1 MADTFSTASLCF
13 RRVMATWQFS
23 VVLIPASWAE
33 ENSYSSSALY
43 DEEGYDTECAW
54 KGRQPE
60 SEFKAVLGDILP
72 PSKSWHEA
80 LLTWG
85 NEKEH
90 DIQVWFENETIDGIH
105 IRLDLNQ
112 NLNEIIVKVVKLAK
126 TLNCAL
132 FFPEFKSV
140 TEANEFQLKDAIKKS
155 NAAKFVC
162 NPQEFLNEISKKT

>member
-1 MADTFSTASLCF
+1 
-13 RRVMATWQFS
+13 MATWQFS

-43 DEEGYDTECAW
+43 DDEGYDTECAW

-60 SEFKAVLGDILP
+60 SGFKAVLGSILP
-72 PSKSWHEA
+72 PSKSWHEE

-112 NLNEIIVKVVKLAK
+112 DLNEIIVKVVKSAK
-126 TLNCAL
+126 VLNCAL
-132 FFPEFKSV
+132 FFPVLKLV
-140 TEANEFQLKDAIKKS
+140 VEANEFELKSAIKNS
-155 NAAKFVC
+155 NAAKFVR
-162 NPQEFLNEISKKT
+162 NPHEFLNEISKKT

>member
-1 MADTFSTASLCF
+1 MAA
-13 RRVMATWQFS
+13 WQFS

-54 KGRQPE
+54 KSRQPA
-60 SEFKAVLGDILP
+60 SEFKTVLSEVLP
-72 PSKSWHEA
+72 SSKSWSEK

-90 DIQVWFENETIDGIH
+90 DIQVWFESETIDGIH

-112 NLNEIIVKVVKLAK
+112 NLNEIIIKVVKAAK
-126 TLNCAL
+126 TLSCVL
-132 FFPEFKSV
+132 FFPEFRSV
-140 TEANEFQLKDAIKKS
+140 VEANEFELKNGIKKS
-155 NAAKFVC
+155 NAAKFVT

>member
-1 MADTFSTASLCF
+1 
-13 RRVMATWQFS
+13 MATWQFS
-23 VVLIPASWAE
+23 VVLIPTSWAE

-54 KGRQPE
+54 KDRQPE
-60 SEFKAVLGDILP
+60 SGFKAMLGEILP
-72 PSKSWHEA
+72 PAKSWHEE

-90 DIQVWFENETIDGIH
+90 DIQVCFENEKINSIH

-112 NLNEIIVKVVKLAK
+112 NLNEIIVKVVKAAK
-126 TLNCAL
+126 NLNCSL
-132 FFPEFKSV
+132 FFPEFKLIAK
-140 TEANEFQLKDAIKKS
+140 ANEFELKNAIKLS
-155 NAAKFVC
+155 NAEKFVR

>member
-1 MADTFSTASLCF
+1 
-13 RRVMATWQFS
+13 MATWQFS

-33 ENSYSSSALY
+33 ENSYSSSSLY

-60 SEFKAVLGDILP
+60 SEFKAVLGEILP
-72 PSKSWHEA
+72 PSKSWHEE

-90 DIQVWFENETIDGIH
+90 DIQVWYENETIDGIH

-112 NLNEIIVKVVKLAK
+112 NLNEIIIKVVKAAHA
-126 TLNCAL
+126 LNCAL
-132 FFPEFKSV
+132 FFPEFKLVS
-140 TEANEFQLKDAIKKS
+140 EANEFEIKNAIKNS
-155 NAAKFVC
+155 NAAKFVS
-162 NPQEFLNEISKKT
+162 NPQEFLNELSKKT

>member
-1 MADTFSTASLCF
+1 
-13 RRVMATWQFS
+13 MATWQFL

-54 KGRQPE
+54 NGRQPE
-60 SEFKAVLGDILP
+60 SDFKDTLGEVLP
-72 PSKSWHEA
+72 PSKSWHEE

-90 DIQVWFENETIDGIH
+90 DIQVWYENETIDGIH

-112 NLNEIIVKVVKLAK
+112 NLNEIIIKVVKAAHA
-126 TLNCAL
+126 LNCAL
-132 FFPEFKSV
+132 FFPELKLV
-140 TEANEFQLKDAIKKS
+140 AEANVFEMKNAIKNS
-155 NAAKFVC
+155 NAAKFVS
-162 NPQEFLNEISKKT
+162 NPQEFINELSKKT

>member
-1 MADTFSTASLCF
+1 
-13 RRVMATWQFS
+13 MATWQFS

-43 DEEGYDTECAW
+43 DDEGYDTECAW

-60 SEFKAVLGDILP
+60 SGFKAVLGDILP
-72 PSKSWHEA
+72 PSKSWHEE

-90 DIQVWFENETIDGIH
+90 DIQVWFENETIDGIQ

-112 NLNEIIVKVVKLAK
+112 TLNEMIVKVVKSAK
-126 TLNCAL
+126 ALDCAL
-132 FFPEFKSV
+132 FFPELKSV
-140 TEANEFQLKDAIKKS
+140 AEANEFELKGAIKNS
-155 NAAKFVC
+155 NAAKFVR
-162 NPQEFLNEISKKT
+162 NPQEFLNEISNKS